1 MEIKTLNGQRRWSV
15 CNFDRFKFES
25 FDSVER
31 QNVAWQITA
40 YFHSISSV
48 FIFLPKCLSFLF
60 SLRLLLPLPGQ
71 RNRWR
76 RRRRREKKG
85 WKTPSKPTQMAA
97 ILLLLTDIKFVE
109 KSAFFPSTFR
119 IRKKWLLSWYVEK
132 KISEGCLK
140 LKWNETR
147 DGQLKPML
155 PGEKSN
161 YKGKWEKKGGRLI
174 CWVGQRQP
182 FVTLDKAQW
191 GSSNLCCWTQFGLT
205 ICYLKTP
212 EAPTWLCNLTAW
224 FNIA

>member
-119 IRKKWLLSWYVEK
+119 IRKKNECWVDTWK
-132 KISEGCLK
+132 KNFGGLFEIEM
-140 LKWNETR
+140 KWNARWAIEADAAGR
-147 DGQLKPML
+147 KVELQRKV
-155 PGEKSN
+155 GEKRRAVNLLGWAKAAFRYFRQSTMRVFEFVLLNPVWSHDLLLENPWSPHMVVQSN
-161 YKGKWEKKGGRLI
+161 SL
-174 CWVGQRQP
+174 V
-182 FVTLDKAQW
+182 
-191 GSSNLCCWTQFGLT
+191 
-205 ICYLKTP
+205 
-212 EAPTWLCNLTAW
+212 
-224 FNIA
+224 